1 MYAYQIRYNDTI
13 ETKSGFETID
23 EAFETAMGIVG
34 DRSDIEFRVIDENGN
49 NVTLKEDQKGIE

>member
-13 ETKSGFETID
+13 ETKSGFETVD
-23 EAFETAMGIVG
+23 EAFEAAMGIVG

-49 NVTLKEDQKGIE
+49 NITLK